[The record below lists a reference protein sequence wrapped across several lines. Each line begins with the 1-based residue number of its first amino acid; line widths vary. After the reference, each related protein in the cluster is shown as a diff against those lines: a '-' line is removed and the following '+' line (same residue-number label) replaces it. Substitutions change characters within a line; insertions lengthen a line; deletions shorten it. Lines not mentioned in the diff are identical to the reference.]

1 VADPHE
7 EPRAPN
13 PEQARRRRRRSLA
26 LAVLLA
32 VLALLF
38 YVMALVQGPAIMN
51 RPL

>member
-1 VADPHE
+1 VGEDHA
-7 EPRAPN
+7 PRRVLT

-26 LAVLLA
+26 LAAVLA

-38 YVMALVQGPAIMN
+38 YIMALVQGPSIMN